1 MRVRKLHV
9 LWLCALV
16 FGLVLMAGCNANAS
30 PASTASK
37 STATPVVTEGLK
49 EPGKLKVGLLST
61 ASTPFVTS
69 TKGVLGGMDVD
80 LAYSIASELGLEASL
95 VTVSNVADALNSCD
109 MVMGVSPAEANGL
122 TVVGDYAQSALVLFH
137 KGAAGVQPVDAIKG
151 KTVALQE
158 GSPSQ
163 MSLRVTALGMKETP
177 VTSINEAFDI
187 LDKGQVE
194 YVACQSASG
203 AYLSSWRD
211 GIAFAG
217 CYSTPESRGIA
228 MAAGEG
234 AVQTAVREAYD
245 HLLSNGVFDE
255 IYRTWLGEF
264 PKLTPESMI
273 ANLPSKEASSTTVQ
287 PVSTSDEVLDTA
299 MDGSTAGANAV
310 TLSEANASNRPQQ

>member
-9 LWLCALV
+9 LWLCAMAI
-16 FGLVLMAGCNANAS
+16 GLVLMAGCNANAS
-30 PASTASK
+30 PASNSTK
-37 STATPVVTEGLK
+37 SVTTPAVTEGLK
-49 EPGKLKVGLLST
+49 EQGKLKVGLLSS
-61 ASTPFVTS
+61 AATPFVTS
-69 TKGVLGGMDVD
+69 TEGTLVGMDVD
-80 LAYSIASELGLEASL
+80 LAYSIANDLGLEASF
-95 VTVSNVADALNSCD
+95 VTVSDVAEALNSCD
-109 MVMGVSPAEANGL
+109 LVMGVSPNEANGL
-122 TVVGDYAQSALVLFH
+122 TVVGDYAQTALALFH
-137 KGAAGVQPVDAIKG
+137 KGEAGVQPVDAIKG
-151 KTVALQE
+151 KSVAVQD

-211 GIAFAG
+211 GITFAG

-234 AVQTAVREAYD
+234 SVQTAVREAYD
-245 HLLSNGVFDE
+245 RLMGNGVFDE
-255 IYRTWLGEF
+255 IHRTWLGDF
-264 PKLTPESMI
+264 PKLTPESVI
-273 ANLPSKEASSTTVQ
+273 ANLPSKEASGSAVPQ
-287 PVSTSDEVLDTA
+287 NPASDEVLNTA

-310 TLSEANASNRPQQ
+310 TLSDANAGSRSQ